1 LNAIT
6 FLICLL
12 SLLLPLNTKVIK
24 AENTENKA
32 DIDKATGNFTYATT
46 DTKATTNTTWETI
59 GFTVR
64 REKTYGNPLIDGNYA
79 KLMLKSNQKKEEE
92 NPDGT
97 VTVTF
102 YLKKS
107 QVNEALKGTA
117 LEGIKDKDILYLNAI
132 IRVKNGRNGPGPY
145 YTLNSIKNAEAWK
158 NPNDFNDRFDIIVEY
173 SPGPPEYPVKISY
186 VLYQSGNYTEDG
198 YAYYK
203 NEKENSKKEVLFK
216 THDEIKVTGKNIPEL
231 RVKNKEKYYL
241 YRVYYRINKG
251 DRKGT
256 VLGNRK
262 LTSNPITDPA
272 TYYTD
277 LAYIR
282 DRTFTVQCDEEGE
295 SLNIVAI
302 YRRFNAKEATEDSE
316 EIIKEYEEP
325 DPIAVIKADVKGNEV
340 YEVTDGIPGTESLY
354 VNAFSSK
361 YLAGST
367 FTRKYGKK
375 VYTVNVEKTYIRKWT
390 IPKYNEETK
399 EYEDE
404 NYSDT
409 RTLTYTYQIE
419 RKYSY
424 WVISKLGVYGIDK
437 AEIENDALPMGHVTL
452 IPTGYTVPS
461 VSYIHS
467 DDEKAHITEPKIKKI
482 TMPAQ
487 TITASGYEPSIPTE
501 DFRGKA
507 EESVVKIIC
516 KNDKLI
522 FNGQIIMS
530 DTEKE
535 EKTDMPLEIPSGLE
549 EIGENVLYQANLV
562 IPATKANGEY
572 ESTGTLTF
580 KPVAEI
586 NPDPV
591 ETVYEL
597 EINNVVVHTP
607 TVCDAKIENNY
618 KDNQMINPDKSR
630 ASLVLDR
637 PFYVSLPTTGDHLYI
652 KGYGYRDYGKYI
664 ESRQVKFPFDV
675 YRGSSAEGTFIP
687 KNTWTS
693 VGDNTQF
700 YLPAWVN
707 EGKYTVQF
715 RSIAINAYANNGIDK
730 TEALANEDLENYVAT
745 DTVNVEVSGR
755 IYGFNLYDISDYPIW
770 EDVFRTSGSLSL
782 TGFKYTVGDKN
793 QNGESNE
800 HNSKYTL
807 ALVNGVHPKY
817 SNVGALKTGYVTR
830 FSLTTVGN
838 MYGEKDYIRITP
850 TFYHVDSKGENRQE
864 VDIYYTETIKGKRK
878 QLVKMGG
885 ILDFEN
891 KKALRTGDPY
901 LSIPESELITTAA
914 IEGMSIRDW
923 KAQIRNIFTFTNIML
938 PKTLRTYIGN
948 TRNLPS
954 GVERSIAA
962 RSVQNW
968 YGEYYLPSQVYV
980 VPKGF
985 DMMNYV
991 TFNGGLRFK
1000 ENFWIKD
1007 GYIIV
1012 NFNIET
1018 IQNEER
1024 HLSYINR
1031 ENAKDGYCNM
1041 WKREGYQYQKT
1052 DYKGNTFH
1060 FQDGDYVLYYTDK
1073 SAAQDY
1079 ISAGTH

>member
-1 LNAIT
+1 MIKKIIT
-6 FLICLL
+6 FI
-12 SLLLPLNTKVIK
+12 SISFILLLVMMPINVK
-24 AENTENKA
+24 AAIPATEAIMDEN
-32 DIDKATGNFTYATT
+32 GNFYFTTT
-46 DTKATTNTTWETI
+46 DTAATTQTTWETI

-64 REKTYGNPLIDGNYA
+64 RDECKDGNPLKDNKYA
-79 KLMLKSNQKKEEE
+79 TFMIKQNQKIEVREGGE
-92 NPDGT
+92 

-102 YLKKS
+102 YLTKA
-107 QVNEALKGTA
+107 QVNKALAGTD
-117 LEGIKDKDILYLNAI
+117 LETIKDNDVLYLNGI
-132 IRVKNGRNGPGPY
+132 FKVHNGKNGAGPY
-145 YTLNSIKNAEAWK
+145 YTLKSIQNAEAWK
-158 NPNDFNDRFDIIVEY
+158 NPNDFKDRFNIKIHYNAGDQ
-173 SPGPPEYPVKISY
+173 EYPIKISY
-186 VLYQSGNYTEDG
+186 QLYQSGKYTEVNTVSFG
-198 YAYYK
+198 KQK
-203 NEKENSKKEVLFK
+203 NHTTFQLDKRK
-216 THDEIKVTGKNIPEL
+216 IPDRFSHQGED
-231 RVKNKEKYYL
+231 YYL
-241 YRVYYRINKG
+241 YRTYYQYLPKTT
-251 DRKGT
+251 K
-256 VLGNRK
+256 LGNRK
-262 LTSNPITDPA
+262 TSVDKNKYPEQ
-272 TYYTD
+272 YEKD
-277 LAYIR
+277 LKYIR
-282 DRTFTVQCDEEGE
+282 DRDIPIVGSNEGD
-295 SLNIVAI
+295 SVKIVAV
-302 YRRFNAKEATEDSE
+302 YRRYPKKSDNEEEE
-316 EIIKEYEEP
+316 EIIKEYEET
-325 DPIAVIKADVKGNEV
+325 DPYAVIKADARGNEAYDV
-340 YEVTDGIPGTESLY
+340 KDGIPDTESLY
-354 VNAFSSK
+354 ANAFGSK

-367 FTRKYGKK
+367 FIRKYGTKY
-375 VYTVNVEKTYIRKWT
+375 YTVNVKKTYILHWT
-390 IPKYNEETK
+390 TTETETDPDTKETK
-399 EYEDE
+399 EKTIEHTE
-404 NYSDT
+404 T
-409 RTLTYTYQIE
+409 RSMTYTYNIPRE
-419 RKYSY
+419 YSY
-424 WVISKLGVYGIDK
+424 WIIANLGVYGIEK
-437 AEIENDALPMGHVTL
+437 ADINNDALPNGSVTL
-452 IPTGYTVPS
+452 RPSSGYSLPT
-461 VSYIHS
+461 VSYEHS
-467 DDEKAHITEPKIKKI
+467 DSESSHLIEPNKVIEVNLGTE
-482 TMPAQ
+482 
-487 TITASGYEPSIPTE
+487 TINSSSIPSRE
-501 DFRGKA
+501 YRDVA
-507 EESVVKIIC
+507 EAKVPQIKC

-522 FNGQIIMS
+522 FNGKTIMS
-530 DTEKE
+530 DAINEKM
-535 EKTDMPLEIPSGLE
+535 TDTPGDIPSGLE

-562 IPATKANGEY
+562 IPATKANREY

-693 VGDNTQF
+693 VGENTQF
-700 YLPAWVN
+700 YLPTWVN